1 MANVAEDGSDEFS
14 RQASIRATA
23 RKAFAEHDVGSRTAR
38 AVLRKAAPVVG
49 PYSVGDVVCF
59 RKRPTEGDV
68 SAKWSTGSRIVG
80 FDGKNVWVITEG
92 VPVCVATDRLR
103 PCTAAE
109 ALAYEYLTKHHDGGM
124 TRYAPPEGQQQ
135 SFVDECRNLSES
147 GPAVPQEP
155 VQLPVIHEEVE
166 ILNDSLM
173 EEYHP
178 VVAGEHDDDDGYE
191 AGDAPA
197 EEPWIEPRPASQ
209 AAAASAPVQL
219 RTPLQRSLMDDVPHD
234 MRGRNEV
241 MRRRT
246 DGGSSASGSEPAPE
260 PENPLLDMRNRT
272 GTG

>member
-1 MANVAEDGSDEFS
+1 M
-14 RQASIRATA
+14 
-23 RKAFAEHDVGSRTAR
+23 
-38 AVLRKAAPVVG
+38 LRKAAPVVG

-135 SFVDECRNLSES
+135 SFVDERRNLSES

-166 ILNDSLM
+166 IPDDSLM
-173 EEYHP
+173 EESHP
-178 VVAGEHDDDDGYE
+178 AVAGEHDDDDGYE

-197 EEPWIEPRPASQ
+197 EDRGSNH
-209 AAAASAPVQL
+209 APLVRQQQHL
-219 RTPLQRSLMDDVPHD
+219 RLDSYAH
-234 MRGRNEV
+234 
-241 MRRRT
+241 RRR
-246 DGGSSASGSEPAPE
+246 DH
-260 PENPLLDMRNRT
+260 
-272 GTG
+272 